1 MFFRNCSHVQSLRR
15 WWTEI
20 INMLLINLSFWN
32 FSWSSR
38 SKYSRHSSLVCN
50 FPALRIPFQW
60 VPCPIWALDHTPD
73 IFLFDVLW
81 QTRRKFILN
90 WTMNTPS
97 SMCPREKGAIIILDH
112 IWRSIQSREVNFYE
126 CIILHCLKKSKV
138 QPTMFDSFLIFSY
151 FGRERFS
158 KPRKGEFGGWAFI
171 RWER

>member
-50 FPALRIPFQW
+50 FPAHRIPLQW
-60 VPCPIWALDHTPD
+60 VPCLIWVLDHTPD
-73 IFLFDVLW
+73 IFYLMCCDKLDVNLYSTELW
-81 QTRRKFILN
+81 TLLPLC
-90 WTMNTPS
+90 TPVN
-97 SMCPREKGAIIILDH
+97 RGAIIILDH
-112 IWRSIQSREVNFYE
+112 IWRSIQSRKVNFYE

-151 FGRERFS
+151 FWRERFS
-158 KPRKGEFGGWAFI
+158 KPRKREFGG
-171 RWER
+171 